1 LQVILIVRPLI
12 AAKTCRIIRLVVSV
26 LATCDQEE
34 RTMTHKRLWGG
45 LGGFLAGLSHTTN
58 LLIVGL
64 GISLVGMITL
74 LTLIVLIRRAA

>member
-1 LQVILIVRPLI
+1 MKPF
-12 AAKTCRIIRLVVSV
+12 VVSV
-26 LATCDQEE
+26 LTICNQEE

-45 LGGFLAGLSHTTN
+45 LASVIASVMIIVGGLLAGLSHTTN

-64 GISLVGMITL
+64 GISLVGMVIL